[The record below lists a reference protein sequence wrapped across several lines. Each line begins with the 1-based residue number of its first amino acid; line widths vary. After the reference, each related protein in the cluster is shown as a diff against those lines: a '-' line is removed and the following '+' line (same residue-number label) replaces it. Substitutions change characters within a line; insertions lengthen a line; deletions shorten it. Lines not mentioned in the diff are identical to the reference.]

1 MVRQLKAS
9 FQVVSMEPMVTV
21 PYGKPGAGGYREH
34 DILVVNEDGT
44 VENITKFPLGPEHNV
59 IPAWV
64 WNRESFD
71 RQTAVKSELDLW
83 VLIQIFGTLETEWF
97 HTFLL
102 SRLRICGSLLRN
114 CGETCHWWWLV
125 SIETWTGILTLVPVT
140 IVSLWH
146 LPLHPKPPMPL
157 SPFLPLN
164 RCPLT
169 SHFFYSLT
177 NIGRFLTHSQLTI
190 GRWHILPTSGYSFS
204 FQPFLNHSWVLFN
217 WSPHSW
223 FKSSIFST
231 DGWSFSAWMKS
242 FLQLS
247 DASPTRLKVPAATK
261 CILLTSKT
269 QTLSTL
275 KPVHG
280 DRRWWRIWVDMTG
293 QCATNPGD
301 CAPSTE

>member
-1 MVRQLKAS
+1 
-9 FQVVSMEPMVTV
+9 MEPMVTV

-146 LPLHPKPPMPL
+146 LPLPQTPNASFSL
-157 SPFLPLN
+157 SASQPLPLN
-164 RCPLT
+164 LSLFLL
-169 SHFFYSLT
+169 SHQHRSLFDSLST
-177 NIGRFLTHSQLTI
+177 DNWSLTHSPHIRLQFLLSTFSEPLLGFVQLK
-190 GRWHILPTSGYSFS
+190 P
-204 FQPFLNHSWVLFN
+204 
-217 WSPHSW
+217 
-223 FKSSIFST
+223 
-231 DGWSFSAWMKS
+231 S
-242 FLQLS
+242 FL
-247 DASPTRLKVPAATK
+247 
-261 CILLTSKT
+261 I
-269 QTLSTL
+269 
-275 KPVHG
+275 
-280 DRRWWRIWVDMTG
+280 
-293 QCATNPGD
+293 
-301 CAPSTE
+301 